1 MVAGAGGVGAAGE
14 HRRRPLPGHRAAIDS
29 DGDDR
34 LDQDAMMRSIRRRL
48 AAEEGMTLV
57 ELMVAMLILAVVFAG
72 MAQTIIT
79 SLSALHAAELRT

>member
-1 MVAGAGGVGAAGE
+1 
-14 HRRRPLPGHRAAIDS
+14 
-29 DGDDR
+29 
-34 LDQDAMMRSIRRRL
+34 MRSIRRRL